1 MTRTKLSTAIVALG
15 FLAVVPAVASAQ
27 TNLSGVWEVTMTT
40 PQGDNTVDVSFKQ
53 EGEALTGELTSP
65 LGVAAFK
72 GSLIKDALTVVANI
86 DVQGTAVE
94 LTFNAKVTGD
104 TLAGMVNFG
113 GLGEAPFSG
122 KRKGTAAATTA
133 SASATTAPAPVPAPA
148 AATSTAGAAGAI
160 SGNWTISLNVQ
171 GNEIPLTASFTQE
184 GAALSGSLTG
194 EQGSMP
200 VKGTMTGNAL
210 KLEFTAPTPNGDLA
224 VVMTGT
230 LVGGALSGKMDISGL
245 GEADWKGQRAK

>member
-1 MTRTKLSTAIVALG
+1 MTRTKLSAAIVALG
-15 FLAVVPAVASAQ
+15 FLTVVPAVASAQ
-27 TNLSGVWEVTMTT
+27 VNVSGAWEVTMTT

-53 EGEALTGELTSP
+53 QGEALTGELTSP
-65 LGVAAFK
+65 LGVAPFK
-72 GSLIKDALTVVANI
+72 GTLVKDALTVVANI

-122 KRKGTAAATTA
+122 KRKGTAASIAAPAAASTA
-133 SASATTAPAPVPAPA
+133 SAPAPAPA

-160 SGNWTISLNVQ
+160 SGNWAISLNVGGQ
-171 GNEIPLTASFTQE
+171 EMPLTASFTQE
-184 GAALSGSLTG
+184 GTALSGSLTS

-230 LVGGALSGKMDISGL
+230 LVGGALTGKMDISGL
-245 GEADWKGQRAK
+245 GEAEWTGQRAK